1 MTHDQLQ
8 NIVCHLID
16 QLETDTFREKA
27 RRNHSD
33 FIRDRRLPLKDLI
46 LLLLS
51 NMTSS
56 IDHELFRYFPEQ
68 DMPVSAAAFCKQRD
82 KLNPEALAYLNR
94 LMVNHVPERRRN
106 GLRWLAIDG
115 TTLNLPNH
123 VSTAQVFGLT
133 ANAKR
138 PQARLSQLLDL
149 SNQLT
154 LDVQISPLGTGER
167 ALAQRHADVC
177 KPGDLILADRG
188 YAGAAMYQYWYDREI
203 DFCIR
208 VPISQSRLYYPFYSS
223 GQTEQE
229 ATLPECSRPVRLVRV
244 PLEADEDEVLVTSL
258 LNQDQWPAEHFKE
271 IYFARWGIEEDYKTL
286 KSRLQIEQFSG
297 KKVHAVLQD
306 IYATVI
312 HKNIVALACQCAQ
325 HQVDGRVK
333 KTSV

>member
-27 RRNHSD
+27 RRTHSD

-94 LMVNHVPERRRN
+94 LMVNQVPEHRRN
-106 GLRWLAIDG
+106 GLRWLAVDG

-149 SNQLT
+149 SNKLT

-167 ALAQRHADVC
+167 ALITSRAW
-177 KPGDLILADRG
+177 KRG
-188 YAGAAMYQYWYDREI
+188 
-203 DFCIR
+203 
-208 VPISQSRLYYPFYSS
+208 V
-223 GQTEQE
+223 
-229 ATLPECSRPVRLVRV
+229 
-244 PLEADEDEVLVTSL
+244 
-258 LNQDQWPAEHFKE
+258 
-271 IYFARWGIEEDYKTL
+271 
-286 KSRLQIEQFSG
+286 KSRRSRTDQISG
-297 KKVHAVLQD
+297 DHTRRSNQERCQIHPEFVLQRPG
-306 IYATVI
+306 IAT
-312 HKNIVALACQCAQ
+312 
-325 HQVDGRVK
+325 R
-333 KTSV
+333 

>member
-1 MTHDQLQ
+1 
-8 NIVCHLID
+8 
-16 QLETDTFREKA
+16 
-27 RRNHSD
+27 
-33 FIRDRRLPLKDLI
+33 
-46 LLLLS
+46 
-51 NMTSS
+51 
-56 IDHELFRYFPEQ
+56 
-68 DMPVSAAAFCKQRD
+68 MPVSAAAFCKQRD
-82 KLNPEALAYLNR
+82 KLNPEALAYLNH
-94 LMVNHVPERRRN
+94 LMVNQVPERTRN

-115 TTLNLPNH
+115 TTLTLPNH
-123 VSTAQVFGLT
+123 ISTRQVFGLT

-138 PQARLSQLLDL
+138 PQARVSQLLDL
-149 SNQLT
+149 SNKVT
-154 LDVQISPLGTGER
+154 LDVQISPLGIGER

-188 YAGAAMYQYWYDREI
+188 YSGAAMYQYWYDREI

-208 VPISQSRLYYPFYSS
+208 VPISQSHPYYQFYCS

-229 ATLPECSRPVRLVRV
+229 ITLPECSRPIRLVRV

-258 LNQDQWPAEHFKE
+258 LDQEQWPAEHFKD
-271 IYFARWGIEEDYKTL
+271 IYFARWGIEEDYKIL

-325 HQVDGRVK
+325 HQVDGQTK
-333 KTSV
+333 KTSI